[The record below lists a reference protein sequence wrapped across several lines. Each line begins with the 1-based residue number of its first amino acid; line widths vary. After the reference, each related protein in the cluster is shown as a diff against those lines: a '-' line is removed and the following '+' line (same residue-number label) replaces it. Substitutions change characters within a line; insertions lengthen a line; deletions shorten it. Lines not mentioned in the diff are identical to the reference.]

1 MLPVRF
7 VDSENRRF
15 VAAFD
20 ITHFDPRTREL
31 TATPQRSAKSDG
43 VLTTEA
49 LGDML
54 ASRKCT
60 LREIGKQ
67 EALARSVRLSTE
79 NGVPVLR
86 AALSAGAANTLLKL
100 GDETLK
106 AIGLIGEATS
116 TTLKIDGSREIGRAN
131 LLGLHL
137 TDTVLMG
144 SNLGKGDLLKAMLSP
159 TQVSPQHAI
168 NKFQAS
174 VFALQREQ
182 SRQDKAPGAGLREI
196 PEAVGDYLLTL
207 SGEAARYASN
217 IVELFR
223 RGWRSDRRPKRPPTS
238 DLPSWR
244 ALEIE
249 RTMGQLLS
257 GRSQE
262 KRPLSWSN
270 TG

>member
-79 NGVPVLR
+79 NGVP
-86 AALSAGAANTLLKL
+86 LLKL